1 MKQGGTS
8 LPRVTFE
15 QVRQDPEV
23 RAYIVKANE
32 MLSAIGFTEHGL
44 RHVGLVADRAMGLL
58 RELERPARVQ
68 ELAGIAAL
76 LHDIGNIVNR
86 HDHGQTSALLAH
98 RILSRMGMAPEE
110 IAVIMSAI
118 GNHEEEIGNP
128 VHDISA
134 ALILADKSDV
144 HRSRVYNRDVAT
156 FDIHDRVNYAV
167 THSELQAFREE
178 KVIRLSLVVD
188 TSIIAI
194 MEYFEIFLTR
204 MIMCRRAADH
214 LGCQFQLVMNDNRL
228 L

>member
-1 MKQGGTS
+1 MAV
-8 LPRVTFE
+8 VTFE

-23 RAYIVKANE
+23 HAYIVKANE

-44 RHVGLVADRAMGLL
+44 RHVGLVAQRAMVVMA
-58 RELERPARVQ
+58 ELKRPERMR

-76 LHDIGNIVNR
+76 LHDIGNLVNR
-86 HDHGQTSALLAH
+86 NDHGQTSALLAH
-98 RILSRMGMAPEE
+98 SILSRMGMPPDE
-110 IAVIMSAI
+110 IAIIMSAI
-118 GNHEEEIGNP
+118 GNHEEEVGNP
-128 VHDISA
+128 VHDVSA

-144 HRSRVYNRDVAT
+144 HRTRVYNRDVAT

-167 THSELQAFREE
+167 THSELHAFHDE
-178 KVIRLSLVVD
+178 KVIRLSLDVD

-204 MIMCRRAADH
+204 MVMCRRAAQL
-214 LGCQFQLVMNDNRL
+214 LGCRFELVINENRL

>member
-1 MKQGGTS
+1 MA
-8 LPRVTFE
+8 RVTFE
-15 QVRQDPEV
+15 QVKQDPEV

-58 RELERPARVQ
+58 RELGRPERVQ
-68 ELAGIAAL
+68 ELAGIASL

-86 HDHGQTSALLAH
+86 QGHGQTSALLAH
-98 RILSRMGMAPEE
+98 QILTRMGMEPDE
-110 IAVIMSAI
+110 IAIIMSAI

-128 VHDISA
+128 VHDVSA

-144 HRSRVYNRDVAT
+144 HRTRVYNRDLAT
-156 FDIHDRVNYAV
+156 FDIHDRVNYSV
-167 THSELQAFREE
+167 THSELHACRDE
-178 KVIRLSLVVD
+178 KVIRLSLTVD

-204 MIMCRRAADH
+204 MIMCRRAADY

>member
-1 MKQGGTS
+1 MAN
-8 LPRVTFE
+8 VTFE
-15 QVRQDPEV
+15 QVRRDPEV

-44 RHVGLVADRAMGLL
+44 RHVGLVADRAMGLMA
-58 RELERPARVQ
+58 ELGRPPRLQ

-86 HDHGQTSALLAH
+86 QGHGQTGAMLAYQ
-98 RILSRMGMAPEE
+98 ILRRMGMEPEE
-110 IAVIMSAI
+110 IAIIMSAI

-128 VHDISA
+128 VHDVAA

-144 HRSRVYNRDVAT
+144 HRTRVHNRDVAT

-167 THSELQAFREE
+167 THSALHAFRKE

-204 MIMCRRAADH
+204 MIMCRRAAAH
-214 LGCQFQLVMNDNRL
+214 LGCQFQLVMNENRL